1 MSLYV
6 LDTDTLTLWLSG
18 HPHVVS
24 RVASTEDDRLS
35 VSVVSVEECL
45 SGWYAQIRKSARDD
59 IRLARAY
66 RSLQDTVEVL
76 GQMRILPFDAPAIAR
91 FRELRKSFRR
101 TGANDL
107 KIAATVLENQAILV
121 PRNTADFGIP
131 GQSLEYWSR
140 PALPAE

>member
-35 VSVVSVEECL
+35 VSVVTVEECL

-76 GQMRILPFDAPAIAR
+76 GQMRILPFDAPAHAHKLDSVNSVAQC
-91 FRELRKSFRR
+91 E
-101 TGANDL
+101 G
-107 KIAATVLENQAILV
+107 
-121 PRNTADFGIP
+121 
-131 GQSLEYWSR
+131 SR
-140 PALPAE
+140 APTSAYALCYYY